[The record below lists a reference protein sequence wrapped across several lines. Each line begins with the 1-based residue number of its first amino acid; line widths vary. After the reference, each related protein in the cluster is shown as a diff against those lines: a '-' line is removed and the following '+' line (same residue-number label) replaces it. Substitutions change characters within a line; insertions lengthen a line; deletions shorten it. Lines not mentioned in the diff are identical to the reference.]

1 MIPLK
6 TAPIIRQ
13 GVRFFVYALATF
25 LIAELIRFDAQ
36 IGSIDTKF
44 SENSY
49 TEYMQSIFLLTSSIL
64 LFVIYRQSQ
73 PRSYLALLL
82 FAFTSASF
90 IREQD
95 VYFENLIG
103 QTSWFIP
110 VLAILISTWYLVIRN
125 WKTFVVQLNRYR
137 HTFSAGLLTSGII
150 TTYIFSRLFGRRIFW
165 ETVMEGQYF
174 RGVKNA
180 AEECVEL
187 YGYLFILIAT
197 IEFFIA
203 ERKLWRD
210 DIATPNASV
219 KTIIYPSYRKT
230 KTTKSRFPIR

>member
-1 MIPLK
+1 MIPIK
-6 TAPIIRQ
+6 TTPIIRQ
-13 GVRFFVYALATF
+13 GVRFFIYALAAF

-36 IGSIDTKF
+36 TGSIDTKF

-64 LFVIYRQSQ
+64 LFFIYKRSQ

-82 FAFTSASF
+82 FAFTSVSF

-103 QTSWFIP
+103 QTAWLFP
-110 VLAILISTWYLVIRN
+110 VLIILMVVLYLVIRN
-125 WKTFVVQLNRYR
+125 AQTFVVQLERYR

-165 ETVMEGQYF
+165 ETVMEGHYF

-180 AEECVEL
+180 AEECLEL
-187 YGYLFILIAT
+187 YGYLFILIAVM
-197 IEFFIA
+197 EFFIA
-203 ERKLWRD
+203 ERKLWKD
-210 DIATPNASV
+210 DITIPNTAV
-219 KTIIYPSYRKT
+219 KNNIIPYIQEHNNQKEPLPY
-230 KTTKSRFPIR
+230 

>member
-6 TAPIIRQ
+6 TTPIIRQ
-13 GVRFFVYALATF
+13 GVRFFIYALSAF

-36 IGSIDTKF
+36 TGSIDTKF

-49 TEYMQSIFLLTSSIL
+49 TEYMQSIFLLISSIL
-64 LFVIYRQSQ
+64 LFVIYRRPQ

-82 FAFTSASF
+82 FAFTSVSF

-110 VLAILISTWYLVIRN
+110 VLAILISTLYLVIRN

-165 ETVMEGQYF
+165 EAVMEGHYF

-180 AEECVEL
+180 AEECLEL
-187 YGYLFILIAT
+187 YGYLFILIAVM
-197 IEFFIA
+197 EFFIA
-203 ERKLWRD
+203 ERKLRKD
-210 DIATPNASV
+210 DITIPNTAV
-219 KTIIYPSYRKT
+219 KNNIIPYIQEHNNHKEPLPY
-230 KTTKSRFPIR
+230 